1 MMVVFDGELVC
12 VNQSGEIKKCDNALI
27 KIETL
32 DNTFNLP
39 NKQCFIELVSLHKF
53 ENLFAEIRDDIKK
66 INDSIIFYR
75 KKAEG
80 MKKYNDA
87 I

>member
-12 VNQSGEIKKCDNALI
+12 VDQNGGRKKCDNALV

-39 NKQCFIELVSLHKF
+39 NKECFIELVSLHKF
-53 ENLFAEIRDDIKK
+53 ENLFAEIRDDIKD
-66 INDSIIFYR
+66 N
-75 KKAEG
+75 
-80 MKKYNDA
+80 
-87 I
+87 